1 MLLNCGVGKTLESPL
16 DCKEINL
23 VHPKRNQSWIVIGR
37 TDAEAETPT
46 LWPPDAKNWLLR
58 KDPDAGKDWRQEKG
72 TTEDEIVGW
81 HHRLNEHKF
90 EQTPGDSEETGKPGM
105 LQSMGWQRVRHNWTT
120 ELNWILITETKI
132 HSTLG
137 HHIREKRNRH
147 TENSLLLQP
156 KAGFQATVSMLLLL
170 LVSSTLYINIAAI
183 TRATVCLSS
192 TSNPQGKWSTPVL
205 FIWLELHMDKY
216 P

>member
-1 MLLNCGVGKTLESPL
+1 MRRADSLEKTLMLGKTEGRRRRRRQRTRWL
-16 DCKEINL
+16 DGITNSMD
-23 VHPKRNQSWIVIGR
+23 VSWVNSRNW
-37 TDAEAETPT
+37 
-46 LWPPDAKNWLLR
+46 WW
-58 KDPDAGKDWRQEKG
+58 
-72 TTEDEIVGW
+72 
-81 HHRLNEHKF
+81 
-90 EQTPGDSEETGKPGM
+90 TGKPGM

-137 HHIREKRNRH
+137 HHIREKRNRQ

-156 KAGFQATVSMLLLL
+156 KAGFQATVSVLFLLLI
-170 LVSSTLYINIAAI
+170 SATLYINIAAI
-183 TRATVCLSS
+183 TIATVCLSS